1 MLQRPAPTAEALRV
15 LRLCACISGLA
26 ALAACS
32 SGPRISSTQE
42 ASQYQAHAQGNYTP
56 PGPPSDPWGP
66 YIVEAANAYDV
77 PERWVREVIRAE
89 SSGKVMD
96 TSAPGAMGLMQV
108 MPATYDEL
116 RARYS
121 LGDDPY
127 NPHDNIMA
135 GTAYIRELYEIYGTP
150 GFLAAYNAGPGR
162 FDDYLTRHKGLPD
175 ETRNYVAKIAPRIQ
189 GVQPNRVSAA
199 NQYAMNQI
207 PMNIPPGPRYPQRS
221 PSPAPVAL
229 ADTRRTGISRG
240 SIQTASLAEPQ
251 HQPPQPQNLA
261 QWQPP
266 AAPQAKPG
274 FRLIPQ
280 AMADTLPRQTGGPA
294 SWAIQVGAYG
304 NESMARAAAESA
316 RNKAQLAAARPMVG
330 TVRQASA
337 TLYRARV
344 TGLSHDA
351 AIQACDKLGKAHG
364 ACIVLSPEAQS

>member
-1 MLQRPAPTAEALRV
+1 M
-15 LRLCACISGLA
+15 SA
-26 ALAACS
+26 AL
-32 SGPRISSTQE
+32 
-42 ASQYQAHAQGNYTP
+42 
-56 PGPPSDPWGP
+56 D
-66 YIVEAANAYDV
+66 
-77 PERWVREVIRAE
+77 
-89 SSGKVMD
+89 
-96 TSAPGAMGLMQV
+96 
-108 MPATYDEL
+108 
-116 RARYS
+116 
-121 LGDDPY
+121 
-127 NPHDNIMA
+127 
-135 GTAYIRELYEIYGTP
+135 
-150 GFLAAYNAGPGR
+150 
-162 FDDYLTRHKGLPD
+162 
-175 ETRNYVAKIAPRIQ
+175 
-189 GVQPNRVSAA
+189 
-199 NQYAMNQI
+199 
-207 PMNIPPGPRYPQRS
+207 S
-221 PSPAPVAL
+221 P
-229 ADTRRTGISRG
+229 ISRG